1 MKKDK
6 RQKFG
11 GRKKGTPNKD
21 TKELREKISD
31 LIDNNFKNIQ
41 SDIDNLESKER
52 LDFLVKLFEYSLP
65 KLNRTEIKTDTGNI
79 YDQRPFHISDI
90 YKRENVPGY
99 EDENELHPV
108 TKLVNFEK

>member
-31 LIDNNFKNIQ
+31 LIDNNFENIQ
-41 SDIDNLESKER
+41 SDIDQLEPKER
-52 LDFLVKLFEYSLP
+52 LDFLTKLFEYSLP
-65 KLNRTEIKTDTGNI
+65 KLSRTEINADVTAKTQNIGFDIRELYRMSEKTD
-79 YDQRPFHISDI
+79 
-90 YKRENVPGY
+90 
-99 EDENELHPV
+99 DEKKALQK
-108 TKLVNFEK
+108 KLVTFK